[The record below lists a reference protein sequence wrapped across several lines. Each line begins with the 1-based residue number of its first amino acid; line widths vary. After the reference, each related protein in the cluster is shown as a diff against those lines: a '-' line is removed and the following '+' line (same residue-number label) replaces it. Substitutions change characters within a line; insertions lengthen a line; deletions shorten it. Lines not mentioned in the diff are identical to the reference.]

1 MANSPLFAKPSP
13 LYFLQWFF
21 GHLVFYLFGPLESVY
36 HTSSVKSRFGI
47 KNYFCHPNPVY
58 TGCLLLS
65 HLWVVMCCPLTKRL
79 KVEFLRTCLFSTT
92 MMWCHSPSLIKSG
105 NQTRAPKSPVKSG
118 CQSLLLLIGA
128 KEISVFWK
136 KSISLL
142 WGYFIRLNSVDT
154 HSPHPITRNIRIR
167 TWILLDHLLEFYM
180 PLVAR

>member
-128 KEISVFWK
+128 KEILVFWK
-136 KSISLL
+136 KHFMVVCNGKAGQLPLARLKIVVPVWIVDKVLRNEDVELL
-142 WGYFIRLNSVDT
+142 
-154 HSPHPITRNIRIR
+154 
-167 TWILLDHLLEFYM
+167 
-180 PLVAR
+180 LV